1 MIRLMIFVLLSMII
15 SLGFNLPFSSELRE
29 GNNIIHKI
37 SDEKDPLSSD
47 EIIEQRDEDGVPVWF
62 YRDFYKQVCTDSTCK
77 MARLRIYWDGAGNY
91 NKFQLIENEP
101 LTKTDHTQF
110 SLADYQKLNAILA
123 DTGSIL
129 KDLKMDELIVKNEN
143 KKLVDATSGATRPSF
158 TQYLVPYAAYTCYT
172 LWHTTY
178 GVTRDSILCF
188 LDQMADAR
196 FLKKVL
202 QTNEP
207 NKTLWG
213 ISFIDR
219 HPDFHASF
227 SDSILNLVNAANQT
241 ISRKAFDYFLHKRIE
256 VPEIQQKLTSRVELF
271 PRNYQLELV
280 QRLSKMS
287 NIDNEAFVNFINAYI
302 KGQLDAGMLKS
313 VFETTRPADWND
325 KDLINSLTL
334 LSSNTNPF
342 VREMVKK
349 LPVGNSRKSN

>member
-1 MIRLMIFVLLSMII
+1 MIRLMIFVLLSMINPMGI
-15 SLGFNLPFSSELRE
+15 NLAFRSQLRE
-29 GNNIIHKI
+29 VNTIIHKI
-37 SDEKDPLSSD
+37 SDENDPLSSD
-47 EIIEQRDEDGVPVWF
+47 EIIEQRDENGVPVWF
-62 YRDFYKQVCTDSTCK
+62 YRDFFKQVCTDSTCK

-101 LTKTDHTQF
+101 LTKTDHSQF
-110 SLADYQKLNAILA
+110 TLADYQKLNMILA

-129 KDLKMDELIVKNEN
+129 KDLKMDELIVKNEDN
-143 KKLVDATSGATRPSF
+143 RQVDAVTKPTRPSF
-158 TQYLVPYAAYTCYT
+158 TQYLVPDAAYTCYT

-178 GVTRDSILCF
+178 GVTRDSILSF
-188 LDQMADAR
+188 LDQMADAN

-202 QTNEP
+202 QTNES

-219 HPDFHASF
+219 HADFQASF
-227 SDSILNLVNAANQT
+227 CDSILNLVNAANQT
-241 ISRKAFDYFLHKRIE
+241 ISRKAFDYFLHKQIE

-287 NIDNEAFVNFINAYI
+287 NIDNGAFLNFINAYI

-313 VFETTRPADWND
+313 VFETTRPTDWND

-334 LSSNTNPF
+334 LSTDKNPF

-349 LPVGNSRKSN
+349 LPVVNGKKN